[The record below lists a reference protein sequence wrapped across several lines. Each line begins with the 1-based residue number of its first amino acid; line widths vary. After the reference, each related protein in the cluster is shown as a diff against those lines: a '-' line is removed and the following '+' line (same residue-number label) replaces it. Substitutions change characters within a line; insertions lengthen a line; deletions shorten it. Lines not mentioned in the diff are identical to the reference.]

1 MPATALPQ
9 LTAEYIVSE
18 YEKYK
23 SSKRRGGTLAT
34 ANWPTVLANQC
45 EAYAVYMRTVPPERR
60 RKIGTDLAMIFE
72 EGNEQH
78 RIVKRDLAEAG
89 FECSDEETQAAWP
102 KYQISGRKDL
112 KIWKHGYA
120 EKLNVEVKS
129 CSPYTFDAINSADDL
144 KKSSKDWLVKWWKQV
159 SLYQVLIG
167 VERYLML
174 LKNKSTGAIKIIEF
188 HLDDEGYQAAEA
200 MLKKAERVNHLV
212 QIGEPPSPAQKL
224 GDADVCCECEFF
236 DTCLPEIAFGP
247 GATVLSEEEATELS
261 AQLDRREALEPAKR
275 EFDQIDREVKGSIK
289 ALALGGTNKVVAE
302 EWIATVKDVG
312 KDAYTVPAHMEKHI
326 SFFRVG
332 QEAAKGG
339 RKKK

>member
-9 LTAEYIVSE
+9 LTSDYIVSE

-23 SSKRRGGTLAT
+23 ASKRRGGTLAT
-34 ANWPTVLANQC
+34 SNWPTTLAHQC
-45 EAYAVYMRTVPPERR
+45 EAYAVYMRTVPPEKR

-112 KIWKHGYA
+112 KIWKHGFA

-212 QIGEPPSPAQKL
+212 QIGAPPSADQKIS
-224 GDADVCCECEFF
+224 DADVCCECEFF

-247 GATVLSEEEATELS
+247 GAAILTEEEAAELS
-261 AQLDRREALEPAKR
+261 AQLDRREVLEPSHK
-275 EFDQIDREVKGSIK
+275 EFEQIDKEVKGQIK
-289 ALALGGTNKVVAE
+289 ALTLGGANKFVAE
-302 EWIATVKDVG
+302 DWIATVKEVP
-312 KDAYTVPAHMEKHI
+312 KQTYSVPAHTEKHI

-332 QEAAKGG
+332 QEPVKGR
-339 RKKK
+339 RKK